1 VSTSP
6 TGDPFGPVY
15 RLMDE
20 IWGAHLEMA
29 ELMQGYKALVEEPE
43 GVLTACAATT
53 RDRSMPIRLRSIDD
67 APQ

>member
-1 VSTSP
+1 MSTSP

-29 ELMQGYKALVEEPE
+29 ELMQGYKTLVEERR
-43 GVLTACAATT
+43 G
-53 RDRSMPIRLRSIDD
+53 D
-67 APQ
+67 